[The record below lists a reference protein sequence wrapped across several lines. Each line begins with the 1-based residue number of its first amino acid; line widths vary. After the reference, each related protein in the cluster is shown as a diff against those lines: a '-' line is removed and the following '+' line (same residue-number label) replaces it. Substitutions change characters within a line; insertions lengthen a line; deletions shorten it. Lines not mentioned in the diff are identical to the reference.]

1 MAITK
6 DQFIQYAVD
15 EIANYPT
22 IAARYAIGDPMIM
35 QMIAANASMLANLST
50 QIDVTGAEPFTKA
63 RDVTVRA
70 DGAVKGILPFG
81 TPTIGSIRV
90 TNGSSAS
97 LRVLAGRELL
107 DQQGRYWLV
116 ISGATVPAGAVGYVV
131 GKQVKARTLTH
142 TVTQY
147 MPFYSI
153 EVPDAELGYIADVA
167 VANFDQSYA
176 FANTLPGDKVF
187 NIKSDEVG
195 VISVQF
201 GIDSLAGYQPAVG
214 EAITIQVQDTEG
226 EITLSDNMKFAFRY
240 AGSGVG
246 VASQE
251 AQTVLELAEVTQPG
265 ADPMNIDTMREIGS
279 YPAIYDDSAVYMSN
293 FDYLVRKRVAP
304 VRFLSVWNEARE
316 EAVRGG
322 SYANINSIFVAATS
336 SGGSDDT
343 LHKMIEQVIYRADSA
358 LRYRR
363 REVVPSVM
371 SVKLT
376 LEIPSVYDSAAV
388 VQQARDL
395 MLGKYGPGSP
405 WSQRGEAKMLEKDI
419 YDLLRNKVEAL
430 NPRFGNLVINSI
442 SSQHATMLPEHHRY
456 LTDATLTIVPVEAEQ
471 WT

>member
-6 DQFIQYAVD
+6 DQFIQDAVN

-35 QMIAANASMLANLST
+35 QMIAANAAQLASLSA
-50 QIDVTGAEPFTKA
+50 QIDVTGAEPFTRA

-81 TPTIGSIRV
+81 TPTIASIKV
-90 TNGSSAS
+90 TNGSSTA
-97 LRVLAGRELL
+97 LRVLVGRELL

-116 ISGATVPAGAVGYVV
+116 TSGATVPAGGVGYVV

-142 TVTQY
+142 TVTQS

-153 EVPDAELGYIADVA
+153 PVPGAELGYIADVA
-167 VANFDQSYA
+167 VANFEQSYA
-176 FANTLPGDKVF
+176 FANVLAGEQVF

-201 GIDSLAGYQPAVG
+201 GISNLAGYQPAVG
-214 EAITIQVQDTEG
+214 ESITVQVQDTEG
-226 EITLSDNMKFAFRY
+226 EITLSENMKFAFRY
-240 AGSGVG
+240 AGAG
-246 VASQE
+246 AANQE
-251 AQTVLELAEVTQPG
+251 AQAVLELAQVTQPG
-265 ADPMNIDTMREIGS
+265 ADPMDINTMREIGS
-279 YPAIYDDSAVYMSN
+279 YPAIYGDSAVYLSN

-322 SYANINSIFVAATS
+322 SYENINSIFVAATS
-336 SGGSDDT
+336 SGGSNDT
-343 LHKMIEQVIYRADSA
+343 LHKMIEQVIKRADSA

-388 VQQARDL
+388 VQQARTL
-395 MLGKYGPGSP
+395 MLGKYGQGSP

-419 YDLLRNKVEAL
+419 YDLLRNQVEAL

-442 SSQHATMLPEHHRY
+442 SSQHPVMLPEHHRY
-456 LTDATLTIVPVEAEQ
+456 LTDASLTIVPVEAEQ
-471 WT
+471 WN